1 MAGTIRGFA
10 RRILRPLLA
19 VSAGLA
25 VLCAFLLM
33 AAYGIYNLAPAG
45 PQSGGGPNAVWAA
58 HKWAGENHP
67 EEAYDA
73 LVAGLQRDGIT
84 DVYFHVGP
92 LDGDGLIPRAKYRNA
107 PALLTAMRTRGRS
120 IRLHAWIGQVERR
133 GGGPLDLSDAGVRGN
148 IRRTA
153 EGFLEMGFDGIHYNI
168 EPIRSGDR
176 DLLALLDATRAATR
190 AHGALLSMAT
200 DELEPFPGA
209 EFLVRPL
216 ARQAGLWSPA
226 YYRDVAL
233 RLDQVAVMMYDTAS
247 PCDWLYGAIVAYET
261 WRLADI
267 AGPDTTLFMGVP
279 TAEEQ
284 RWGFSP
290 DAENMRSG
298 LRGIRIGLHYAGT
311 PDPDRFGAAVY
322 PRWTTDDAEWLTWR
336 RDWLGLPG

>member
-1 MAGTIRGFA
+1 MESNRSLVRRVLRG
-10 RRILRPLLA
+10 LLA
-19 VSAGLA
+19 ASAGLA
-25 VLCAFLLM
+25 VLCTLLLV
-33 AAYGIYNLAPAG
+33 AALGIYKLGPAG

-58 HKWAGENHP
+58 HKWVGANHP
-67 EEAYDA
+67 DESYDA
-73 LVAGLQRDGIT
+73 LAAALQRNGIT

-107 PALLTAMRTRGRS
+107 RALLAAMRVRDRS

-133 GGGPLDLSDAGVRGN
+133 GGGPLDLSDTGVRGN

-153 EGFLEMGFDGIHYNI
+153 EGFLEIGFDGIHYNI
-168 EPIRSGDR
+168 EPIRSGDT

-209 EFLVRPL
+209 EYLVRPL
-216 ARQAGLWSPA
+216 VRQAGLWSPA

-247 PCDWLYGAIVAYET
+247 PWDWLYGAIVAYET
-261 WRLADI
+261 WRLADL

-279 TAEEQ
+279 TAEE
-284 RWGFSP
+284 RRFGFRP
-290 DAENMRSG
+290 EAENMVSG
-298 LRGIRIGLHYAGT
+298 LRGIRVGLQYAG
-311 PDPDRFGAAVY
+311 DREPGHFGAAVY
-322 PRWTTDDAEWLTWR
+322 AGWTTDEAEWAIWR
-336 RDWLGLPG
+336 RDWLGQQ